1 MPGRHPNYVRSVTG
15 EAQRP
20 TGERLSE
27 RLPGLHR
34 PMHSPSIL
42 VVDDEPSITS
52 FLRMGLARAGYEV
65 RTAASGPEALSVCDS
80 SHVDLVVLDVMLPG
94 MGGVE
99 VCQRLRGD
107 PDLLVLMLTAADAV
121 EQRIAGLNAG
131 ADDYLVKPFDFEE
144 LLARVR
150 ALLRRRL
157 PEQQR
162 LLSAGPYVLDD
173 TAMIVTHEGQPVEL
187 TQREYDLFKLFMRHP
202 RQVLTRDVIVDQ
214 VWGYMFHGD
223 PNVVDVYVR
232 YLRNKLDPNR
242 HHLQTVRGLGY
253 RLVA

>member
-1 MPGRHPNYVRSVTG
+1 MTG
-15 EAQRP
+15 EATRP
-20 TGERLSE
+20 TGERLGE

-34 PMHSPSIL
+34 PAPRPALL

-52 FLRMGLARAGYEV
+52 FLRMGLTRAGYAV
-65 RTAASGPEALSVCDS
+65 SVAADGPEALALCDS
-80 SHVDLVVLDVMLPG
+80 MHVDLVVLDLMLPG
-94 MGGVE
+94 MDGVE

-121 EQRIAGLNAG
+121 ERRIAGLNAG

-144 LLARVR
+144 LLARIR

-157 PEQQR
+157 PAQNL

-173 TAMIVTHEGQPVEL
+173 LAMTVTNDGVPVQL
-187 TQREYDLFKLFMRHP
+187 TQREYDLFKLFLRHP

-214 VWGYMFHGD
+214 VWGHTFHGD
-223 PNVVDVYVR
+223 ANVVDVYVR
-232 YLRNKLDPNR
+232 YLRNKLDPDR

-253 RLVA
+253 RLMA

>member
-1 MPGRHPNYVRSVTG
+1 MPGQQPDRARAVNG
-15 EAQRP
+15 EAPRP

-27 RLPGLHR
+27 QMPGLHR
-34 PMHSPSIL
+34 PVRRPSVL

-65 RTAASGPEALSVCDS
+65 SVAADGPEALAVCDRE
-80 SHVDLVVLDVMLPG
+80 HVDLVVLDLMLAG
-94 MGGVE
+94 MDGVE
-99 VCQRLRGD
+99 VCRRLRGN

-121 EQRIAGLNAG
+121 EQRIEGLNAG

-157 PEQQR
+157 PEQQL

-173 TAMIVTHEGQPVEL
+173 TAMMVTRDGEPVEL
-187 TQREYDLFKLFMRHP
+187 TRREYDLFKLFLRHP
-202 RQVLTRDVIVDQ
+202 RQVLTRDVIIDQ
-214 VWGYMFHGD
+214 VWGHMFYGD

-232 YLRNKLDPNR
+232 YLRNKLDPDR
-242 HHLQTVRGLGY
+242 RHLQTVRGLGY
-253 RLVA
+253 RLMA